1 MQPGQPSPM
10 PRRLLARLRDVM
22 AGGGTAQERL
32 QRIVTLIAGDMVA
45 EVCSI
50 YVQRAGEVLELFA
63 TQGLRHDA
71 VHRTRL
77 RVGEGLI
84 GDIAL
89 SARPYALA
97 DAQNHPKFA
106 FRPETGEEI
115 YQSLMGV
122 PILRDGRVIGVL
134 AIQNRTRRHYAE
146 EEVET
151 LQTVAM
157 VLAEMVAGGEV
168 ISQDELLPAD
178 RLMPVRLEGVRL
190 NAGLG
195 IGLAVLHQ
203 PSVSVSRLVAEN
215 ADVERDRLR
224 RAVTEMHGAI
234 DAMLESDDVGAGAS
248 RDILE
253 AYRMIAEDAGWMARI
268 DEAVDGG
275 LTAEAAVQK
284 VRNDV
289 HARMSQIADPYLRE
303 RVHDMEDLA
312 DRLLRHLVG
321 DGGTAARGDLPD
333 DVILIA
339 RSMGPAQLLD
349 YERRSLRGLVLDE
362 GSPTAHVTI
371 VAHALDIPVVGHA
384 RDVLDKV
391 GEGDPVVVDGDN
403 AQVFIRPGEDVR
415 RTFAVSLEERDQ
427 RRASYA
433 AMRDL
438 PAVTLDGATISLNIN
453 AGLLIDL
460 PALGETGAD
469 GIGLYRTEIPFLVG
483 AEIPDAEA
491 QEAIYT
497 RIYDAVEN
505 RPVIFRT
512 LDIGGDKALP
522 DWDQGDE
529 ENSAMGWRAIR
540 VSLDLPVMLRRQ
552 FRALVR
558 AADGRPLRIMFP
570 MIAEVSEF
578 AAARD
583 LLDQE
588 LESEA
593 ARGTKLPEFVS
604 VGAMV
609 EVPALAFQL
618 PALMARA
625 DFLSVGSNDLLQFL
639 FASDRGSLRN
649 AGRYDTLS
657 PVVLTVLKAVLDAC
671 EETGVPLSL
680 CGEMA
685 GDPLDAMA
693 LIGLGFRSL
702 SMAPPAI
709 GPVKT
714 MVRSLS
720 LAPLVETMETIDL
733 TTIHSLRSQLRTFAL
748 DHGVTI

>member
-32 QRIVTLIAGDMVA
+32 HGIAALIAGDMVA

-63 TQGLRHDA
+63 TQGLRPDA
-71 VHRTRL
+71 VHHTRL
-77 RVGEGLI
+77 GVGEGLI

-89 SARPYALA
+89 SARPHALS

-134 AIQNRTRRHYAE
+134 AVQNRTRRHYTD

-168 ISQDELLPAD
+168 INQDELLPTD
-178 RLMPVRLEGVRL
+178 RLVPVRIEGIRL

-195 IGLAVLHQ
+195 RGLAVLHQ
-203 PSVSVSRLVAEN
+203 PIVNVSRLVAEN
-215 ADVERDRLR
+215 ADVERQRLR

-234 DAMLESDDVGAGAS
+234 DAMLETSDVGGGAS

-268 DEAVDGG
+268 EEAVDGG
-275 LTAEAAVQK
+275 LTAEAAVQR

-289 HARMSQIADPYLRE
+289 RARMSQIADPYLRE
-303 RVHDMEDLA
+303 RVHDMDDLA

-321 DGGTAARGDLPD
+321 DGGTAARVDLPD
-333 DVILIA
+333 DVILFA
-339 RSMGPAQLLD
+339 RAMGPAQLLD
-349 YERRSLRGLVLDE
+349 YDRERLRGLVLDE
-362 GSPTAHVTI
+362 GSPTAHVSI
-371 VAHALDIPVVGHA
+371 VANALDIPVVGHA

-391 GEGDPVVVDGDN
+391 GEGDPVIVDGDN

-415 RTFAVSLEERDQ
+415 QTFGDSIAAREL
-427 RRASYA
+427 RRASYVA
-433 AMRDL
+433 LRDE
-438 PAVTLDGATISLNIN
+438 PAETVDGTVVRLDIN

-460 PALGETGAD
+460 PALDDTGAD
-469 GIGLYRTEIPFLVG
+469 GIGLYRTEIPFLVR
-483 AEIPDAEA
+483 ADIPNVAAQRTLYARIMDAA
-491 QEAIYT
+491 G
-497 RIYDAVEN
+497 D
-505 RPVIFRT
+505 RPVTFRT
-512 LDIGGDKALP
+512 LDIGGDKVLP
-522 DWDQGDE
+522 DWDNADE
-529 ENSAMGWRAIR
+529 ANPAMGWRAIR
-540 VSLDLPVMLRRQ
+540 VSLDHPAMLRRQ
-552 FRALVR
+552 LRALIR

-570 MIAEVSEF
+570 MVAEVSEF
-578 AAARD
+578 DQARQ
-583 LLDQE
+583 LLDHE
-588 LESEA
+588 IERETE
-593 ARGTKLPEFVS
+593 RGATMPETVR
-604 VGAMV
+604 VGAMI

-618 PALMARA
+618 PALLART
-625 DFLSVGSNDLLQFL
+625 DFVSIGSNDLLQFL
-639 FASDRGSLRN
+639 FANDRGNLRN
-649 AGRYDTLS
+649 AGRYDSLS
-657 PVVLTVLKAVLDAC
+657 PVFLSVLRTTLDASAAAS
-671 EETGVPLSL
+671 VPISL

-685 GDPLDAMA
+685 GDPLEAMA

-714 MVRSLS
+714 MIRSLT
-720 LAPLVETMETIDL
+720 LGPLVEYMQTIEGTDV
-733 TTIHSLRSQLRTFAL
+733 HSVREQLRAFAL
-748 DHGVTI
+748 DHGVMI

>member
-134 AIQNRTRRHYAE
+134 AIQNRTRRHYTE

-195 IGLAVLHQ
+195 IGLAVLHR
-203 PSVSVSRLVAEN
+203 PSVNVSRLVAEN

-234 DAMLESDDVGAGAS
+234 DAMLEADDVGAGAS

-268 DEAVDGG
+268 DEAVGGG

-284 VRNDV
+284 VRNDI

-415 RTFAVSLEERDQ
+415 RTFADSLAERDQ

-483 AEIPDAEA
+483 AEIPDAAA
-491 QEAIYT
+491 QEALYT
-497 RIYDAVEN
+497 RIYDAAEN

-529 ENSAMGWRAIR
+529 ENPAMGWRAIR

-552 FRALVR
+552 LRALVR
-558 AADGRPLRIMFP
+558 AAAGRPLRIMFP

-609 EVPALAFQL
+609 EVPSLAFQL
-618 PALMARA
+618 PALIARA

-649 AGRYDTLS
+649 ACRYDTLS
-657 PVVLTVLKAVLDAC
+657 PVVLTVLRAVLDAC
-671 EETGVPLSL
+671 DETGVPVSL

-720 LAPLVETMETIDL
+720 LAPLVETMETIDV
-733 TTIHSLRSQLRTFAL
+733 TTIQSLRSQLRAFAL
-748 DHGVTI
+748 DHGVMI

>member
-77 RVGEGLI
+77 GVGEGLI

-134 AIQNRTRRHYAE
+134 AIQNRTRRHYTE

-195 IGLAVLHQ
+195 IGLAVLHR
-203 PSVSVSRLVAEN
+203 PSVNVSRLVAEN

-234 DAMLESDDVGAGAS
+234 DAMLEADDVGAGAS

-268 DEAVDGG
+268 DEAVGGG

-284 VRNDV
+284 VRNDI

-321 DGGTAARGDLPD
+321 DGGTAARGNLPD

-415 RTFAVSLEERDQ
+415 RTFSDSLAERDQ

-438 PAVTLDGATISLNIN
+438 PAVTLDGTTISLNIN

-483 AEIPDAEA
+483 AEIPDAAA
-491 QEAIYT
+491 QEALYT
-497 RIYDAVEN
+497 RIYDGAEN

-529 ENSAMGWRAIR
+529 ENPAMGWRAIR

-552 FRALVR
+552 LRALVR
-558 AADGRPLRIMFP
+558 AAAGRPLRIMFP

-609 EVPALAFQL
+609 EVPSLAFQL

-639 FASDRGSLRN
+639 FANDRGSLRN

-657 PVVLTVLKAVLDAC
+657 PVVLTVLRAVLDAC
-671 EETGVPLSL
+671 DETGVPVSL

-720 LAPLVETMETIDL
+720 LAPLVETMETIDV
-733 TTIHSLRSQLRTFAL
+733 TTIHSFRSQLRAFAL
-748 DHGVTI
+748 DHGVMI